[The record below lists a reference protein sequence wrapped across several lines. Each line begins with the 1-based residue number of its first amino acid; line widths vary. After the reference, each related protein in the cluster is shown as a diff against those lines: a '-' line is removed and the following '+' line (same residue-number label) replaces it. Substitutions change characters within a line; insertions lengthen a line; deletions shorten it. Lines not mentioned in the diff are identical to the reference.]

1 MNSVIRRLMTL
12 LAAQATLGASSEAA
26 LRQAASASKAA
37 EQLMS
42 QKDAP
47 ADSEASTKKYEE
59 TLAKLKEE
67 LAEAKKGNY
76 FYLGYFLTTTSS

>member
-1 MNSVIRRLMTL
+1 MTL